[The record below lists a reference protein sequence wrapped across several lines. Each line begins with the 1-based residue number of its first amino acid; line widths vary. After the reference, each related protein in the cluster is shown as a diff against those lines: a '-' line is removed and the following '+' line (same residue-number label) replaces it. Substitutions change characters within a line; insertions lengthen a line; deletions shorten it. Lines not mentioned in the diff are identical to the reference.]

1 MWKPDIDSAKAA
13 KERVEDV
20 FERGVDEAGQLYD
33 RLRVPL
39 DPAELEATLRGL
51 PERLRRLVD
60 DGRYSKVR
68 VKFRGKQLLPDLP
81 LGGVLAGELLAGLA
95 LPIGALL
102 VNIGAGA
109 FLDIELLHEADGMV
123 AAGQAKLAEGEVE
136 EAEALYRGALK
147 LRPDDANAL
156 FHLGVLLRVSGR
168 RDEAAAHFERVVA
181 IGGENAA
188 RAAEALDKLRRA
200 PGAAQG

>member
-39 DPAELEATLRGL
+39 DPTELEATLRGL

-168 RDEAAAHFERVVA
+168 RDEAAALFERVVA
-181 IGGENAA
+181 GGGPNAA

>member
-1 MWKPDIDSAKAA
+1 MWKPESA
-13 KERVEDV
+13 KERVEEV
-20 FERGVDEAGQLYD
+20 FERGVGEAGALYD

-51 PERLRRLVD
+51 PDRLRRLVD

-102 VNIGAGA
+102 MNIGAGA

-123 AAGQAKLAEGEVE
+123 TAAQARMAEGDVE

-147 LRPDDANAL
+147 LRPDDAAAL
-156 FHLGVLLRVSGR
+156 FHLGVLLRVTGR
-168 RDEAAAHFERVVA
+168 RDEAAERFAQVVA
-181 IGGENAA
+181 QGGPLAD

-200 PGAAQG
+200 

>member
-1 MWKPDIDSAKAA
+1 MWKPDADAAKAA
-13 KERVEDV
+13 KERVEEV
-20 FERGVDEAGQLYD
+20 VERGVDEAGQLFD

-39 DPAELEATLRGL
+39 EPGELEATLRGL
-51 PERLRRLVD
+51 PDRLRRLVD
-60 DGRYSKVR
+60 EGRYSKVR

-123 AAGQAKLAEGEVE
+123 ALGQAKLAEGEVE

-156 FHLGVLLRVSGR
+156 FQLAVLLRVSGR

-181 IGGENAA
+181 GGGPHAA

>member
-68 VKFRGKQLLPDLP
+68 VKFRGTQLLPDLP